1 MRVRRRKARPPTPRR
16 LVPVW
21 RIRPNRPGGYDQR
34 LAKAKLTWRA
44 G

>member
-1 MRVRRRKARPPTPRR
+1 MLRRRKARPPTPR
-16 LVPVW
+16 PQWHPQW

-34 LAKAKLTWRA
+34 LARAQLRWRA